1 LTLVKS
7 IVEAHHG
14 KVQLIGKENK
24 GVSVIVSLQKGNEH
38 FDEESLMADSGS
50 ESYKASLAVLDER
63 IGNANNI
70 EGARDEVPSHTLLV
84 VDDDHDIRKLL
95 VDIFHPTYKIIEASN
110 GEEAL
115 VIALEKQPDVILSDV
130 MMPVM
135 AGTELCEKIKR
146 NLNTSHIPVVLITAK
161 SEYENVVEGLETG
174 ADEYI
179 SKPFDI
185 QLLQLKVKNLI
196 QNRINIHKRYSKEP
210 GMAIVEITR
219 NPVDQKLLEM
229 ARDIILKNIDNPA
242 FDVNLFAQQMGLGR
256 TRLFSKIK
264 SLTGQTPNDYI
275 MSVRLKRGA
284 DLLQG
289 NEGLNVSE
297 VAYTVGFSNPRYF
310 SQCFRDY
317 FGVSPSKFCKTPDDG
332 LPEKDE

>member
-1 LTLVKS
+1 
-7 IVEAHHG
+7 
-14 KVQLIGKENK
+14 
-24 GVSVIVSLQKGNEH
+24 
-38 FDEESLMADSGS
+38 
-50 ESYKASLAVLDER
+50 
-63 IGNANNI
+63 
-70 EGARDEVPSHTLLV
+70 
-84 VDDDHDIRKLL
+84 
-95 VDIFHPTYKIIEASN
+95 
-110 GEEAL
+110 
-115 VIALEKQPDVILSDV
+115 
-130 MMPVM
+130 
-135 AGTELCEKIKR
+135 
-146 NLNTSHIPVVLITAK
+146 
-161 SEYENVVEGLETG
+161 
-174 ADEYI
+174 
-179 SKPFDI
+179 
-185 QLLQLKVKNLI
+185 
-196 QNRINIHKRYSKEP
+196 
-210 GMAIVEITR
+210 MAIVEITR

-242 FDVNLFAQQMGLGR
+242 FDVNLFAQLMGLGR

-317 FGVSPSKFCKTPDDG
+317 FGFFLSKFCKTPDDG